1 MERRREAKAG
11 VKATCPRVVLGER
24 GDGGGDEGAW
34 AGEGGGVEDVVGD
47 GGGGRIGRRCGGGGW
62 TFMEGKRGLVG
73 VGRPS
78 RYCVSVKCKSQRESE
93 DLQTK
98 RSGPECWVGREIGRE
113 REELGIAEPPAR
125 IDGIGNLGVDGG
137 VMVRSGSAT
146 GLRYGA
152 LGG

>member
-1 MERRREAKAG
+1 
-11 VKATCPRVVLGER
+11 
-24 GDGGGDEGAW
+24 
-34 AGEGGGVEDVVGD
+34 
-47 GGGGRIGRRCGGGGW
+47 
-62 TFMEGKRGLVG
+62 MEGKRGLVG

-113 REELGIAEPPAR
+113 REELGVAEPPAR

-152 LGG
+152 LGGVGGAAPGARGGYPGQSTSWREDDELGGEEDIVRFLGACR